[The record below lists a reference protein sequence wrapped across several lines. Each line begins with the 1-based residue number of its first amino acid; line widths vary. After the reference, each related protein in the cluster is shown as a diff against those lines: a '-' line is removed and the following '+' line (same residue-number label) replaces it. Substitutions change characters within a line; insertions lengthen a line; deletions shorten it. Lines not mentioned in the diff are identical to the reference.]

1 MYIYWFG
8 IKKEEEERK
17 RRRRERSR
25 EERGSKKDRGVPTN
39 EMHTP
44 QGWQPASITIRQ
56 AAVEKHMLWS
66 QVAWPK
72 QIRKHRATIWLG
84 FRKPFL
90 FVTSILRPLKIR
102 SKTNSSHCW
111 IATSSWIVWLAK
123 FLRLKLILCLAKSV
137 TRAIGAIW
145 EEPEEP
151 GFLHSWVP
159 LNYISAFIWV
169 QTSHKNF
176 QMHHLIQG
184 YAKWEHGF

>member
-1 MYIYWFG
+1 MRSSLLPVYFLPVCLSSLISSLPSFYFSSFNFFFPKMYIYWFG

-72 QIRKHRATIWLG
+72 QIRKHRATI
-84 FRKPFL
+84 
-90 FVTSILRPLKIR
+90 
-102 SKTNSSHCW
+102 
-111 IATSSWIVWLAK
+111 
-123 FLRLKLILCLAKSV
+123 
-137 TRAIGAIW
+137 
-145 EEPEEP
+145 
-151 GFLHSWVP
+151 
-159 LNYISAFIWV
+159 
-169 QTSHKNF
+169 
-176 QMHHLIQG
+176 
-184 YAKWEHGF
+184 